1 MLAMFIF
8 AVLLYVIGSLMERH
22 ELAQRDRE
30 SEERWAEFDRKYP
43 EIEVNIQLGTL
54 YADFATLRR
63 YLVDYGFFDR
73 NTGAKDGRTIM
84 FYRRIARS

>member
-43 EIEVNIQLGTL
+43 G
-54 YADFATLRR
+54 
-63 YLVDYGFFDR
+63 
-73 NTGAKDGRTIM
+73 
-84 FYRRIARS
+84 YRERHP